1 MKTELT
7 DNLVVKS
14 NELIRASYAMTV
26 NEQRLLLACISQ
38 IDSRFTLDNGAKFTL
53 SVEQARD
60 LFYTEKN
67 AQNAYRDLQDA
78 SERLF
83 ERKVRISL
91 PDNKELLTR
100 FVQSVLFD
108 ADSGQVTL
116 HFATEIIPYLSQLE
130 QNFTRY
136 RLQNVVQ
143 LTSSYAIR
151 LYELIVSWAGQN
163 CFYKE
168 MEIDELRELLA
179 LGDKYQRISQLKERV
194 IDITVNQINESTDF
208 NVDIAFRKSR
218 RTFKWVQ
225 LRFNRKQAAAAVE
238 AARVHTRDKKALELE
253 HQRQAKRREKWARE
267 FAAFSEQVKIT
278 VGMRFWCEKLQR
290 SFVFGAEE
298 WIDDQE
304 LIDTYRGKYGLPSN
318 AYRFFEAEIKA
329 LLFAKEFT
337 LGAT

>member
-1 MKTELT
+1 MQKKELT

-26 NEQRLLLACISQ
+26 NEQRLFLACISQ
-38 IDSRFTLDNGAKFTL
+38 IDSRFTLDNCAKFTL
-53 SVEQARD
+53 AVEQARD
-60 LFYTEKN
+60 LFYSRGD
-67 AQNAYRDLQDA
+67 QRNAYRDLQDA

-91 PDNKELLTR
+91 SDNKELLTR

-108 ADSGQVTL
+108 TDAGQVTL

-151 LYELIVSWAGQN
+151 LYELIVSWAGQS

-168 MEIDELRELLA
+168 IEIDELRELLA
-179 LGDKYQRISQLKERV
+179 LGRKYKQFGEFKNYV
-194 IDITVNQINESTDF
+194 INPAIEQINESTDF
-208 NVDIAFRKSR
+208 NIDIAFRKSK

-225 LRFNRKQAAAAVE
+225 LRFNRKENAVTAEEERKTASEKRRILNEGAKMKRLAKEAHTRTEIAQNDALDNFKGLSDGMKFKDTNGDLWLVEAVSGVLYCPTKRIVMPKLQAA
-238 AARVHTRDKKALELE
+238 
-253 HQRQAKRREKWARE
+253 QRIASGYFTQVDDVIEEK
-267 FAAFSEQVKIT
+267 
-278 VGMRFWCEKLQR
+278 
-290 SFVFGAEE
+290 
-298 WIDDQE
+298 
-304 LIDTYRGKYGLPSN
+304 
-318 AYRFFEAEIKA
+318 
-329 LLFAKEFT
+329 
-337 LGAT
+337 